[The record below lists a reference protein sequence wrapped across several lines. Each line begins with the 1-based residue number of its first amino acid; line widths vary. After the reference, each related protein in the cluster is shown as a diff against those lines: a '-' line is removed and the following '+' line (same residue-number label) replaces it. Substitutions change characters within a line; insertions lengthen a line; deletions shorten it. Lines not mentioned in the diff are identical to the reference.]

1 MPTATLSH
9 CTISYVDGGQ
19 GAPLVFVHGFPL
31 DHTMWQHQIEAFRA
45 THRVIAIDLPGF
57 GASTTSAPLSIIG
70 LADQLEEFID
80 SLGLPTVVLCGL
92 SMGGSIAQQF
102 AVRHPQRLT
111 GLILCDCRAM
121 TDPPETQKMRHDLA
135 DRVLREGP
143 EFVAQAMPA
152 RLFSARSIAQQ
163 PVMVES
169 IQSVIRATSPQS
181 VAGGSRALADRED
194 MVPRLKEITA
204 RTLLIVGQDDVIS
217 TVDEMRNIAQKIPN
231 AQLVEIP
238 GAGHMAPLETPDLV
252 NDALRAWFG

>member
-1 MPTATLSH
+1 MPTVTLSD
-9 CTISYVDGGQ
+9 CTISYVDEGQ

-31 DHTMWQHQIEAFRA
+31 DHTMWRHQIEAFRA
-45 THRVIAIDLPGF
+45 TYRVIAIDLPGF
-57 GASTTSAPLSIIG
+57 GASTTSTPLSIIG
-70 LADQLEEFID
+70 LADQLARFID
-80 SLGLPTVVLCGL
+80 ALGLQAITLCGL

-102 AVRHPQRLT
+102 AVRHPQRLA

-152 RLFSARSIAQQ
+152 RLFSARTILQQ
-163 PVMVES
+163 PAVVES
-169 IQSVIRATSPQS
+169 IQDVIRRTPSQS

-217 TVDEMRNIAQKIPN
+217 TVDEMQNMARQIPN
-231 AQLVEIP
+231 AQLAEIP
-238 GAGHMAPLETPDLV
+238 GAGHMAPLETPGLV
-252 NDALRAWFG
+252 NEAIRAWLG

>member
-1 MPTATLSH
+1 MPTATLSD
-9 CTISYVDGGQ
+9 CTISYVDQGQ
-19 GAPLVFVHGFPL
+19 GTPLLLVHGFPL
-31 DHTMWQHQIEAFRA
+31 DHSMWLHQIAEFRK

-70 LADQLEEFID
+70 MADRLAEFLD
-80 SLGLPTVVLCGL
+80 SLGLPTAIVCGL

-143 EFVAQAMPA
+143 EFVAQAMPT
-152 RLFSARSIAQQ
+152 RLFSARTIRDQ
-163 PVMVES
+163 PAVVES
-169 IQSVIRATSPQS
+169 IQATIRRTSPQS

-194 MVPRLKEITA
+194 MVPRLQEITA

-217 TVDEMRNIAQKIPN
+217 TVEEMKTIAQQIPS
-231 AQLVEIP
+231 AELIEIP
-238 GAGHMAPLETPDLV
+238 GAGHMAPLETPELV
-252 NDALRAWFG
+252 NAAIRNWIG